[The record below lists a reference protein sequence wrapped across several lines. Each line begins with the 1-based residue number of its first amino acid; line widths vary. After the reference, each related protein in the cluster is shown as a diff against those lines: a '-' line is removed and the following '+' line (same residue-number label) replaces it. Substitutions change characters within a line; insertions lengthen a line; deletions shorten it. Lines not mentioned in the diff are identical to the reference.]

1 MSEQHGTEEGSGPV
15 SSAFKKGGAT
25 QKRRALRKNAT
36 CLVDLSK
43 LIKSVRLD
51 TRLRAQLSKSS
62 REVARIAN
70 RFQDVRKELDSIV
83 KELEAQDRMGNFEI
97 QRLMSAFN
105 QAETMASQIVKTRDD
120 TANAIVGRIV

>member
-1 MSEQHGTEEGSGPV
+1 VSEQHGTEEGGGPA
-15 SSAFKKGGAT
+15 SRAFKKGGAT
-25 QKRRALRKNAT
+25 QKHRALRKNAT

-83 KELEAQDRMGNFEI
+83 KELEAQATLDEC
-97 QRLMSAFN
+97 
-105 QAETMASQIVKTRDD
+105 V
-120 TANAIVGRIV
+120 